1 MADHAQPNP
10 QPLSDCASE
19 QLHLSGR
26 IQAHGALVAA
36 DLQDQCITYASAN
49 TAELIRAQPHKLFDS
64 PLMNIFSP
72 DDHQRLERAIEQT
85 GNRPSSPDLYGVR
98 LAAASDGRVDVI
110 LHRVNGQIVIE
121 FERAHGDDQ
130 ANLDLVL
137 RASQA
142 ISEATTASEVEW
154 AITGALRA
162 LTGFDRAMV
171 YRFHQDEHGEIVA
184 EDRLPGLVRY
194 LGHHFPASDIP
205 PQAREIYLRKA
216 SRYIPDVDEGDVALL
231 ASPRM
236 TGMSLDLSRSVLRS
250 VSPFH
255 LEYMRN
261 MKTAAS
267 VSFSMVEGG
276 RLTRLASCISE
287 NPRWLSRSTR
297 RSCELV
303 VLQAQLQVS
312 AAEQIS
318 RLHDAAGRETIRSRL
333 RAAMHNAPAVVEGLT
348 SATGELLQLCQAD
361 GAAAYADGQYRS
373 IGAAPSEDAVRRLAD
388 EIRAGRSSGPVWA
401 TDRLQQSTA
410 DSVGAAGCLFVAL
423 GAPDDYVIWF
433 RRDRPQQLR
442 WLGDPHAPF
451 TGTIN
456 PRKSFDTWLEQ
467 VSGSTAPWTDADLQA
482 AQLLAYDVESAQL
495 ARAQAKLAH
504 LGLHDSLT
512 GLPNRRQLSNVMAAM
527 LATAT
532 PTDPVA
538 AIFIDLDRFKNVNDE
553 YGHEAG
559 DSVLRE
565 VARRIAKVTRAAHD
579 VVSRNHTEDLAAAR
593 LGGDEFVVLLP
604 RTDAE
609 GAAMVADRIR
619 QSLVEPIAISP
630 EVRLTI
636 SAAIGVALAT
646 EPETPRL
653 LLKRADAAMYE
664 DKRRR
669 PRTSSGPTRAET

>member
-1 MADHAQPNP
+1 MTAHPQPDA

-36 DLQDQCITYASAN
+36 DLQDQRITYASAN
-49 TAELIRAQPHKLFDS
+49 TAGLIGAPPGQLFDS
-64 PLMNIFSP
+64 PLMSIFSP
-72 DDHQRLERAIEQT
+72 ADQQRLEQAIEQT
-85 GNRPSSPDLYGVR
+85 GHRPSSPDLYGMR
-98 LAAASDGRVDVI
+98 LAAAVDSRFDVI
-110 LHRVNGQIVIE
+110 LHRVGGQIVVEI
-121 FERAHGDDQ
+121 ERAHGDDQ

-137 RASQA
+137 HTSQV
-142 ISEATTASEVEW
+142 ISEATTAREVEL
-154 AITGALRA
+154 ALTSALRA

-171 YRFHQDEHGEIVA
+171 YRFHDDEHGEIVA
-184 EDRLPGLVRY
+184 EDRRPGLVRY

-205 PQAREIYLRKA
+205 PQARQIYLRKA

-236 TGMSLDLSRSVLRS
+236 NGTSLDLSRAVLRS

-287 NPRWLSRSTR
+287 TPRWLTRSTR

-303 VLQAQLQVS
+303 VLQAKLQVS

-318 RLHDAAGRETIRSRL
+318 RLNDAASRETVRSRL
-333 RAAMHNAPAVVEGLT
+333 RAAMHNAPTVVEGLA
-348 SATGELLQLCQAD
+348 SASDELLRLCQAD
-361 GAAAYADGQYRS
+361 GAAACADGQYRS
-373 IGAAPSEDAVRRLAD
+373 IGAPTSEDAVRRLAG
-388 EIRAGRSSGPVWA
+388 EIRGRSAGPAWA

-423 GAPDDYVIWF
+423 GASDDFVIWF

-442 WLGDPHAPF
+442 WLGDPHAPS
-451 TGTIN
+451 TGLIN

-467 VSGSTAPWTDADLQA
+467 VRGSSAPWTAADLQA

-495 ARAQAKLAH
+495 ARAQAQLAH

-512 GLPNRRQLSNVMAAM
+512 GLPNRHHLNNVMAAM
-527 LATAT
+527 LAAAT

-559 DSVLRE
+559 DWVLRE
-565 VARRIAKVTRAAHD
+565 VARRIAAVTRVAHD
-579 VVSRNHTEDLAAAR
+579 VVSRTDAGDPSMAR

-609 GAAMVADRIR
+609 GAALVADRIR

-630 EVRLTI
+630 ELRLTI
-636 SAAIGVALAT
+636 GAAIGVALAA
-646 EPETPRL
+646 EPERPRH
-653 LLKRADAAMYE
+653 LLKRADAAMYR
-664 DKRRR
+664 DKRRHR
-669 PRTSSGPTRAET
+669 PSPADSG